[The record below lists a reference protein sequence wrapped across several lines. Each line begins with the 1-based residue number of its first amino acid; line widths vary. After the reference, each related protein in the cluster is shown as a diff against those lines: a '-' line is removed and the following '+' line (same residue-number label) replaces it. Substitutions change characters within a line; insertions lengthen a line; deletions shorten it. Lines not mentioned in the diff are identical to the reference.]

1 MKNPLYLTSL
11 LGCQMDILN
20 LYECTQNHA
29 PDLSSTNFFVRHHF
43 RRWQLKFLVTQ
54 NRSPGVVFDFSISL
68 NTTYIFLE
76 NPCLLNLQVQISP
89 TFWNFTLVHI
99 TFVKDLNTLVH
110 TSIKQKYSLNFFW
123 KFKFLLNWIFNGIQ
137 FLPVLAQQSFQY
149 T

>member
-29 PDLSSTNFFVRHHF
+29 PVFVRHHF

-76 NPCLLNLQVQISP
+76 NPCLINFQVQISS
-89 TFWNFTLVHI
+89 TFWNFILVHI

-123 KFKFLLNWIFNGIQ
+123 IVKTGIQFLLSWIFNGIK

>member
-1 MKNPLYLTSL
+1 MNVPKTML
-11 LGCQMDILN
+11 LIFLQQ
-20 LYECTQNHA
+20 T
-29 PDLSSTNFFVRHHF
+29 FFVRHHF

-76 NPCLLNLQVQISP
+76 NPCLLNLQVQISS